1 MDQEQLAEIVK
12 DIEDENALN
21 RISAVQVFRSALN
34 QPELVSLS
42 SANAT
47 ANGASYAYS
56 QFDVNMPRPIY
67 EADTLQ
73 LLTANIPLCTQNIPD
88 TACVFWYY
96 RLDLYAN
103 TVPNTENLFFVRLLP
118 SYYKPEFFQPTP
130 SKYGQNITFDNYPAV
145 ATQLALSCKNDLLRD
160 NINLTINEW
169 SGSSVPQLQYIP
181 QDVTITYDA
190 TQNKFQLTGLNAGAP
205 LFSYEDAP
213 TYANLTVYDAG
224 DYVTYNDDCV
234 YRCLLDGTQGIPPY
248 TVSSLV
254 KTWAAEWTYVTN
266 RVVQNFVSYT
276 PYYNGQY
283 VSSGGVI
290 YQASATGAAGI
301 WAGSFSAGDGWV
313 TPTQPL
319 GPYNYRYLAT
329 GYGDPNV
336 VINQGT
342 NVVGGNG
349 RQWNPY
355 SLFETSDIVQYQGV
369 TYQSSKQTKGFVPFY
384 VPTQSANTYNQ
395 YKTYYKGD
403 YVYYNFKWYVNIWS
417 ATKPGEL
424 NYTVGLDKAPTG
436 LYVANTWWNFVEFD
450 PNVTTQ
456 YWRVGDLMTY
466 LPGIGN
472 GVFWFKCIK
481 DNNVSQGS
489 PFSTGGIF
497 NTNPYWIPSYWT
509 PLTSSANLP
518 TIGLYSL
525 SRTFDMLDAF
535 NGREQYPFPI
545 AIPPQPYNPNPR
557 RLLNSILGFCWNGIF
572 NAAILNTS
580 LGASTGIP
588 NGTTTSDVLNRVRP
602 VPYYTSYGS
611 GSGLRTGTPTTAM
624 VFTADGYANL
634 VYTSVVS
641 IYSTIVFGS
650 TLDTQRNT
658 NLIGLASMNAG
669 NLGVSFFANFID
681 GKLRV
686 NGGDIFAIGIELRDE
701 MGELYPLTNNGI
713 SSFTLKLTYKD
724 VASKNKA

>member
-12 DIEDENALN
+12 EIEEEQALN
-21 RISAVQVFRSALN
+21 RTSAVQVFRSALN
-34 QPELVSLS
+34 QPELISLS

-266 RVVQNFVSYT
+266 RVVQTFVSYT

-301 WAGSFSAGDGWV
+301 WTGSFSAGDGWV

-355 SLFETSDIVQYQGV
+355 SLFETSEIVQYQGI

-384 VPTQSANTYNQ
+384 VPTQSANTYDQ

-403 YVYYNFKWYVNIWS
+403 YVYYNFKWYVNIWVP
-417 ATKPGEL
+417 TKPGQV

-436 LYVANTWWNFVEFD
+436 LYTANTWWKFIEFD

-466 LPGIGN
+466 LPGVGN

-535 NGREQYPFPI
+535 SGYEQYPFPI

-572 NAAILNTS
+572 NATILNTS

-611 GSGLRTGTPTTAM
+611 GSGLRTGNSTTAM

-686 NGGDIFAIGIELRDE
+686 NGGDIYAIGIELRDE